1 MEDFYETFLEEKGL
15 KTVDCFIVQRE
26 TYNEMWNGITIT
38 IPEGVFT
45 DAKLADEFAEKLF
58 FDEINNDSFVKNEI
72 VEKREVDKT
81 TSYFKA
87 YMKNGNTLTVYVDSA
102 ENFVQDDRNDANI
115 ISW

>member
-15 KTVDCFIVQRE
+15 KTVECFIVQRE
-26 TYNEMWNGITIT
+26 TYNEMCNGLTIT
-38 IPEGVFT
+38 ISEGVFT

-58 FDEINNDSFVKNEI
+58 FDEINNGSFVKNEI
-72 VEKREVDKT
+72 VGKREVDKT

-87 YMKNGNTLTVYVDSA
+87 YMENGNTLTVYVDGA
-102 ENFVQDDRNDANI
+102 EHFVQDDKDNGNI